1 MLDDFTQTI
10 HQPIWPKRWH
20 ATGLNRSKIKEWLIA
35 FVPSNVHTKY
45 YQRNDDSF
53 IHSMTK
59 DRNSCATAENLVES
73 YDHWCDHMHIEL
85 WCIIRNIVQG
95 VYGVIAVNFGI
106 YSFSSCIQIRFFS
119 KCYSCILYKLL
130 TDNALFASRRLSA
143 IVGLHIAQWTR
154 VTPQQRR
161 RQRSTRGDGY
171 DGCHVEDRQMR
182 RQPSHVQ
189 RESCHVKPHSGNNK
203 KQLLKFCRKHDLL
216 QNGVFLVFDDR

>member
-20 ATGLNRSKIKEWLIA
+20 ATGLNRSKIKQWLIA

-45 YQRNDDSF
+45 YQRNEDSF

-119 KCYSCILYKLL
+119 KCYSCTPCLKKVAHRTLRNI
-130 TDNALFASRRLSA
+130 FAQGWPIAKISTATETEIISEHKYVI
-143 IVGLHIAQWTR
+143 IVLIFN
-154 VTPQQRR
+154 VPKC
-161 RQRSTRGDGY
+161 
-171 DGCHVEDRQMR
+171 CHLA
-182 RQPSHVQ
+182 
-189 RESCHVKPHSGNNK
+189 N
-203 KQLLKFCRKHDLL
+203 
-216 QNGVFLVFDDR
+216 